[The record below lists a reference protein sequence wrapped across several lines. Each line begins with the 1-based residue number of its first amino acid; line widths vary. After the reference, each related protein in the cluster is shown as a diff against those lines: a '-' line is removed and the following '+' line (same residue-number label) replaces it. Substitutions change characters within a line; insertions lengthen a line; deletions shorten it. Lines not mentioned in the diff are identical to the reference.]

1 MTNGLPPLLSLPS
14 TVVETDVWPLL
25 STAIGSEGDR
35 LTIDQRRWL
44 TVVRHH
50 SSALYESRELSEVV
64 SPSCL
69 SLLANVGKS
78 VLDLELTMAI
88 GQHSEGWDVARRD
101 AVKARV
107 ISSARRTL
115 ADRLGVA
122 DHGLFGS
129 GERQIL
135 LQQLARGQVARSNEA
150 VALQLLGWW
159 SLLLP
164 GRQIRPLIQHIY
176 AAQESTAED
185 VRDWRTVFEK
195 NFGKLSPAYSVT
207 EEGPDHVR
215 SFKVLLTTSDGRS
228 AVGVSQRKK
237 QAIQHACKAY
247 IAAHAKVLLDRAEQ
261 SSPPARRPAGRT
273 LPVYS
278 EHRRLAR
285 EFGCS
290 DPYLFAKA
298 LTHSSWVYENLTR
311 GDTRSDSNAVL
322 ANLGSAVLGT
332 VFTRARASYLLSAS
346 GKPDP
351 EISLTLTLPDGDLR
365 PLAVALRLPPSAL
378 LGVGQKAVGV
388 SDEMA
393 ANFVQATLA
402 AAFMQASEWSTF
414 ESRLPSVVSRFL
426 LEKSGR
432 SLLDPVTVMQELAAE
447 LQFSWQDESEKIGPD
462 HCSEYQVKI
471 SLIAGDS
478 AVAAIGLGSS
488 LKSARKQAAQI
499 VLDADNLRTGKEANA
514 RSADITTFLLERQ
527 LNALSSLRS
536 RWPRLQRRN
545 ALGAKYV
552 AAGEWDS
559 FGRWHLEVLRTM
571 SAASAPAPSPEIL
584 ETLAEY
590 YGDAVRRTQV
600 RPQFSSALTRVV
612 DWIRSTEEDDRIAL
626 LESPWNELLALSAA
640 QGVWLSPNGDADLV
654 EVLQDWAL
662 LNKKHLAARVDTP
675 GGVVPLDKRSAAAIL
690 RILQHS
696 TAAALGLR
704 ASAYASL
711 STGPAGHVIRLS
723 IERDRE
729 RDPLQSP
736 IIPLV
741 CEAAP
746 GISVTR
752 ADGGVD
758 IKIGHHI
765 PTSSAGWLWVAARL
779 GQNADDYD
787 HELGALVHNLK
798 NEVTAARVAL
808 ASSTATRTQRRAADL
823 AASKHLDAA
832 MTIASR
838 LADVDMLYSSAAGGS
853 ADLAAFLRSYA
864 GDLIRTLPP
873 TVRVIPP
880 TTPPAVVAVSESVLR
895 GVLDNLVKNAVEAMY
910 NEGELAFDYTVV
922 SDGNLVL
929 LEVRDT
935 GPGFPPQVIQAL
947 ATGASV
953 PSSKRHGSG
962 LGLPGVLRVLRRIG
976 GDLQPF
982 DTTAGGWLVT
992 LPLALLSEEEEDSQ
1006 RD

>member
-1 MTNGLPPLLSLPS
+1 M
-14 TVVETDVWPLL
+14 
-25 STAIGSEGDR
+25 
-35 LTIDQRRWL
+35 
-44 TVVRHH
+44 
-50 SSALYESRELSEVV
+50 
-64 SPSCL
+64 
-69 SLLANVGKS
+69 
-78 VLDLELTMAI
+78 
-88 GQHSEGWDVARRD
+88 
-101 AVKARV
+101 KARV
-107 ISSARRTL
+107 ISSARRAL

-164 GRQIRPLIQHIY
+164 GRQIRQLIQQIY
-176 AAQESTAED
+176 AAQESMAGD
-185 VRDWRTVFEK
+185 VRDWRAIFDK

-207 EEGPDHVR
+207 EGGPDHAR
-215 SFKVLLTTSDGRS
+215 SFKALLTTSDGRS
-228 AVGVSQRKK
+228 AVGVSQRRK
-237 QAIQHACKAY
+237 QAIQNACKAY
-247 IAAHAKVLLDRAEQ
+247 ISAHAKVLLDRAEQ
-261 SSPPARRPAGRT
+261 SSPPASRPAGRTISRLAGRT
-273 LPVYS
+273 LPVYA
-278 EHRRLAR
+278 EHRRLAT

-298 LTHSSWVYENLTR
+298 LTHSSWVYENLAR

-322 ANLGSAVLGT
+322 ANLGSAVLGA
-332 VFTRARASYLLSAS
+332 VFTRARASHLLSTS

-365 PLAVALRLPPSAL
+365 PLAVALRLPAAAL
-378 LGVGQKAVGV
+378 LGAGQRTVGV

-402 AAFMQASEWSTF
+402 AAFMQASEWLIF
-414 ESRLPSVVSRFL
+414 ESRLPPVVSQFL

-447 LQFSWQDESEKIGPD
+447 LQFTWQDESEKIGPD
-462 HCSEYQVKI
+462 HRSEYRVKI

-478 AVAAIGLGSS
+478 GVTTIGLGSS

-499 VLDADNLRTGKEANA
+499 VLDADNLRIGKEVNA
-514 RSADITTFLLERQ
+514 RSADIATFLLERQ
-527 LNALSSLRS
+527 LSALSSLRS

-552 AAGEWDS
+552 AAGQWDY
-559 FGRWHLEVLRTM
+559 FGRWHLEVLRIM
-571 SAASAPAPSPEIL
+571 SAASAPSSEIL

-590 YGDAVRRTQV
+590 YGDAVRRAQV
-600 RPQFSSALTRVV
+600 RPQFSSTLTRVV

-626 LESPWNELLALSAA
+626 LELPWSELLALSAA

-662 LNKKHLAARVDTP
+662 LNKKHLAVRVDTP

-696 TAAALGLR
+696 TAAALGPR
-704 ASAYASL
+704 ASVYASL

-723 IERDRE
+723 LERGWE

-752 ADGGVD
+752 ADGGVE
-758 IKIGHHI
+758 INVGHHI
-765 PTSSAGWLWVAARL
+765 PASSAGWLWVAAKL
-779 GQNADDYD
+779 GQNVDDYD

-853 ADLAAFLRSYA
+853 ADLASFLRSYA

-880 TTPPAVVAVSESVLR
+880 TTPPAVVAMSESVLR

-992 LPLALLSEEEEDSQ
+992 LPLALLSDEEEDSQ